1 MVKASDKKVVYIAHP
16 VKGDIEGNKR
26 RVLDICREIHTKSKN
41 IIPTAPYITTLLYLD
56 DNKSK
61 ERRLGIE
68 ANKKL
73 FENGGFDELWLC
85 GTRISEGMKEEVEW
99 CLKLD
104 IPIYCYN
111 PDLNNEFMK
120 FKLTGKWADE

>member
-1 MVKASDKKVVYIAHP
+1 MKSKKVVYIAHP
-16 VKGDIEGNKR
+16 IGGDVENNKKK
-26 RVLDICREIHTKSKN
+26 VLDICREVHVNSEA

-56 DNKSK
+56 DNIPK
-61 ERRLGIE
+61 ERKIGIE

-85 GTRISEGMKEEVEW
+85 GPRISEGMREEVEW
-99 CLKLD
+99 CIKLD

-111 PDLNNEFMK
+111 DQLNKEFMNY
-120 FKLTGKWADE
+120 KLTGKWQ